1 MNGECL
7 QWAVATWCSILLTA
21 LPRGAMMAVSKP
33 ANINFTYVVP
43 DHDTRGVKDWLVV
56 ACAMRKFV
64 TTSGNDM
71 RLVRLT

>member
-1 MNGECL
+1 MVLVTTDGSPERRI
-7 QWAVATWCSILLTA
+7 VAGIET
-21 LPRGAMMAVSKP
+21 

-43 DHDTRGVKDWLVV
+43 DHDTRGVTDWLVV
-56 ACAMRKFV
+56 ACAMKKFV